1 VTADAAAAGMAVSPG
16 SPHPYDADTAMRIS
30 DADRSRAVDELR
42 RHSVAGRLDIDA
54 YAARLAEAMEAET
67 LADLDHALR
76 DLPTMRIADP
86 SSNPPLLARG
96 RNGRGGRASA
106 ESRPGPAGRSSP
118 SSRLWSRLVVLLSML
133 VLVVGISFGILAHWV
148 WAGVLIVG
156 WVVGVLQG
164 RVRVGRRR

>member
-1 VTADAAAAGMAVSPG
+1 
-16 SPHPYDADTAMRIS
+16 MRIS

-118 SSRLWSRLVVLLSML
+118 SML

>member
-1 VTADAAAAGMAVSPG
+1 
-16 SPHPYDADTAMRIS
+16 MRIS

-76 DLPTMRIADP
+76 DLPTMRVADP
-86 SSNPPLLARG
+86 VANPPLIARG
-96 RNGRGGRASA
+96 RDGRDYRAPTA
-106 ESRPGPAGRSSP
+106 LGPGPGGGSARW
-118 SSRLWSRLVVLLSML
+118 SRFWARLVVLLSML

-148 WAGVLIVG
+148 WAGVLIAG
-156 WVVGVLQG
+156 WLAGVLQG
-164 RVRVGRRR
+164 RVRLGRCRG

>member
-1 VTADAAAAGMAVSPG
+1 
-16 SPHPYDADTAMRIS
+16 MRIS

-86 SSNPPLLARG
+86 ASDPPLFARG
-96 RNGRGGRASA
+96 RAGRAGTGPG
-106 ESRPGPAGRSSP
+106 PGPAGG
-118 SSRLWSRLVVLLSML
+118 SSRWPRWWARLVVLLSML
-133 VLVVGISFGILAHWV
+133 VLVVGIGFGILAHWV
-148 WAGVLIVG
+148 WAGVLIAG
-156 WVVGVLQG
+156 WLAGVLQG
-164 RVRVGRRR
+164 RVRLGRRL